1 MYFGILFL
9 LRLTKT
15 ILQKSIMNHLMLTL
29 GIVNTYDKIKIL
41 DAHYRAIARAAPICH
56 AFGFHLALYDFPFKM
71 TAEELVAFVM
81 EKTTIGES
89 GSYLKTLYEKNHLSV
104 SDLPKKGFPSH
115 FGEIVITTSKPDS
128 KKLVIPVKIAE
139 EALRNRSFLFL
150 VGLGHKGLPKEL
162 FERGKYHL
170 DITCKGLSLETCTAI
185 GAIPANLSG
194 LMTRMEVQK

>member
-1 MYFGILFL
+1 M
-9 LRLTKT
+9 R
-15 ILQKSIMNHLMLTL
+15 QHMLTL
-29 GIVNTYDKIKIL
+29 GIVNTYDKIKVL
-41 DAHYRAIARAAPICH
+41 DAHYRAIARAAPICY

-71 TAEELVAFVM
+71 TAEELVAYVM

-89 GSYLKTLYEKNHLSV
+89 GSYLKILYEKNHLSV

-115 FGEIVITTSKPDS
+115 FGEIVITTSKPDQ
-128 KKLVIPVKIAE
+128 KRQVTPVKIAE

-150 VGLGHKGLPKEL
+150 VGLGHRGLPKEL

-185 GAIPANLSG
+185 GAIPALLSG
-194 LMTRMEVQK
+194 LMANLEK